1 MPRLSTRKSLILL
14 LWLGD
19 VCLYMA
25 RTNVS
30 VAIGAMFSS
39 DAAEGRML
47 AAFYCGYFAFQTPA
61 GWLASRFGGSR
72 VLTAAVA
79 VWSLA
84 SAASCFTRGAFAAL
98 FALRVLVGCA
108 EACCYPSMAQLVS
121 VWIPTSERSSSWA
134 FITTGEP
141 AGTVLMLLLGPFL
154 LASTGWRSVFLVS
167 AACGLAWMVAFAS
180 FATSDPARH
189 RCISAEEL
197 ALIHA
202 SRPPEVARGVTPW
215 RAILTNRPFL
225 CTATCHCLYNWTF
238 YIGLSWIDKFLH
250 TTWPNASSADLAA
263 ASAAP
268 YVALFAC
275 SAASGVVADRL
286 EARGLSPTRTRKLIN
301 SAGLLGGA
309 AGFGALSCVAPC
321 GGGSSAPRGSI
332 VAATACLSV
341 AIGMAGFGSSAGYWA
356 TFGDLSRR
364 HGALLLAMSNTAASL
379 PGIVGNTATGQLL
392 ASTRGDWA
400 LVFRLCAGSLVL
412 GALAFLGSEARD
424 QLLDDSPR
432 GMLSS
437 KLLVAP
443 GEPGGSEEEG
453 NGASTAA
460 GPTVQAARG
469 AEASSQP
476 ITQPLA
482 LPP

>member
-154 LASTGWRSVFLVS
+154 LASTGWRSVFLV
-167 AACGLAWMVAFAS
+167 
-180 FATSDPARH
+180 
-189 RCISAEEL
+189 
-197 ALIHA
+197 
-202 SRPPEVARGVTPW
+202 ARGVTPW

-321 GGGSSAPRGSI
+321 GGGSSAPRG
-332 VAATACLSV
+332 ATLLCL
-341 AIGMAGFGSSAGYWA
+341 GSSAGYWA

-453 NGASTAA
+453 SGASTAA

-469 AEASSQP
+469 CKFLLTVTEYQ
-476 ITQPLA
+476 IDVWTHFNWGPLQHDE
-482 LPP
+482 